1 MNAILLKLFVF
12 SVVKSRKAKKGE
24 NSDQKVIGPL
34 SQGRAP
40 FKLSV
45 RIVKGD
51 VFEGHPGPK
60 KCEMTKMGLKNR
72 FT

>member
-1 MNAILLKLFVF
+1 MNAIFLKLFVF
-12 SVVKSRKAKKGE
+12 SVVKSRKAKKSE

-51 VFEGHPGPK
+51 VFEDHS
-60 KCEMTKMGLKNR
+60 GLKNC
-72 FT
+72 

>member
-12 SVVKSRKAKKGE
+12 SVVKSRKAKKKSE

-51 VFEGHPGPK
+51 VFEDHP
-60 KCEMTKMGLKNR
+60 GLKNC
-72 FT
+72 